1 MVAASSIDWTNVLVA
16 LIAGL
21 PAIIA
26 AIGVLLLHRQI
37 KTPSGTAIGEQIEGI
52 LHTAL
57 ANNYHL
63 RSIGDAVS
71 ATASPEATVQA
82 KQVPDLPEGS
92 SDPPLGR

>member
-1 MVAASSIDWTNVLVA
+1 MIVAAGIDWTNVIVA

-26 AIGVLLLHRQI
+26 AIAAVSIHQKI
-37 KTPSGTAIGEQIEGI
+37 ATPSGTAIGKQVESA

-63 RSIGDAVS
+63 RGIGDAVNAPQS
-71 ATASPEATVQA
+71 RAGTSEAE
-82 KQVPDLPEGS
+82 QVPDLPEGTG
-92 SDPPLGR
+92 P